1 MMKQLCVGMLLAITL
16 LLPSDIRSAMMEDAD
31 TKENTDDHV
40 LPSILDDLEL
50 LDEEPTETKAVEP
63 TASKEEPAAQIKAWT
78 EELPKIDED
87 SHQADFINAVAPAA
101 ILIAQEHDIYPSVM
115 IAQAGLESSWG
126 RSDLAQKHNNLMGT
140 KGSWEG
146 ENVVVRT
153 REDVDGKSVYI
164 DAGFSVY
171 ESWADSLERYGSLM
185 AQGLDWD
192 NTYYEGTWRENA
204 ETYKEATAWLEG
216 RYATDSA
223 YADKLNS
230 TIQSYGL
237 DRFDE
242 IEPLENFL
250 EEPLKYLTVQES

>member
-1 MMKQLCVGMLLAITL
+1 MMKQFYVGMLLAITL
-16 LLPSDIRSAMMEDAD
+16 LLPSDIQSAMIEDAD
-31 TKENTDDHV
+31 TAKNTDHYV
-40 LPSILDDLEL
+40 LPSILDNLDL
-50 LDEEPTETKAVEP
+50 LDEEATETKAVEP
-63 TASKEEPAAQIKAWT
+63 TASEEGPAAQVEAWT
-78 EELPKIDED
+78 EKLPEIDED
-87 SHQADFINAVAPAA
+87 SYQADFINAIAPAA

-140 KGSWEG
+140 KGSWQG

-164 DAGFSVY
+164 NAGFSVY

-192 NTYYEGTWRENA
+192 ATYYDGTWRENA
-204 ETYKEATAWLEG
+204 ATYQEATAWLEG

-230 TIQSYGL
+230 TIQSFSL

-250 EEPLKYLTVQES
+250 EEPLKYLTVKES